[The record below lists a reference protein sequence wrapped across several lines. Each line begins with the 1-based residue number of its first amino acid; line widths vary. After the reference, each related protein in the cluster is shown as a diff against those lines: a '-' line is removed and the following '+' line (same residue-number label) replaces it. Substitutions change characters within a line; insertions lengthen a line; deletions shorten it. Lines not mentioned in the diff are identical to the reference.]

1 MGEEIRIRSA
11 KGGEECVEVTSL
23 ASLILRVGVLS
34 SWPGPES
41 AQIFSP
47 KKLGD
52 PIFFWRLDWH
62 TTIRSLYNHEQ
73 TTSTHWV
80 CKLIALLAGTW
91 NCPDG
96 FRIPW
101 TSITMAKDSREK

>member
-1 MGEEIRIRSA
+1 MHKSVPLSEWIERRMGEEIRIRSA

-52 PIFFWRLDWH
+52 PIFF
-62 TTIRSLYNHEQ
+62 
-73 TTSTHWV
+73 
-80 CKLIALLAGTW
+80 
-91 NCPDG
+91 
-96 FRIPW
+96 
-101 TSITMAKDSREK
+101 